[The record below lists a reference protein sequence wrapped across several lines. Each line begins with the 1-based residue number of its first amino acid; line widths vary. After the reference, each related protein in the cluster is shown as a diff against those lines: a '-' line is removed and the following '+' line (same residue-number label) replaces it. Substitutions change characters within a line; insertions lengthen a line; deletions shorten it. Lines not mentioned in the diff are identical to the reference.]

1 MHTVEL
7 LEQALSLA
15 ELMGYRVRQEW
26 MGGVGGGVC
35 EFGGRKW
42 IFIDLA
48 LNAVEQ
54 LEQVRLVLESDP
66 SLPMMEMSPPMR
78 RWLGVRRAA

>member
-15 ELMGYRVRQEW
+15 EQMGYRVRQEW
-26 MGGVGGGVC
+26 MGGVGGGMC

-42 IFIDLA
+42 LFVDLA

-54 LEQVRLVLESDP
+54 LEQVRMALETDP
-66 SLPMMEMSPPMR
+66 GLHTVPLSPVMSR
-78 RWLGVRRAA
+78 LLGVRRAA

>member
-1 MHTVEL
+1 VEL

-15 ELMGYRVRQEW
+15 EQMGYRVRQEW

-42 IFIDLA
+42 IFVDLA
-48 LNAVEQ
+48 LNVVEQ
-54 LEQVRLVLESDP
+54 LEQVRLALETDP
-66 SLPMMEMSPPMR
+66 SLHAVDVSPSMS